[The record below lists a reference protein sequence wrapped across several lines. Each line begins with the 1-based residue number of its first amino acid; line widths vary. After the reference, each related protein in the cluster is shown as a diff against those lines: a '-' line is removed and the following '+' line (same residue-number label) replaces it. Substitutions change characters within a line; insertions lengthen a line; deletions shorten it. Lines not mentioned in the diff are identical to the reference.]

1 MSSRKQRKANY
12 RNSLLSTGPKAES
25 LEHTRFNGV
34 THGASLGRRYC
45 LAKILRR
52 TTAWLKTGTE
62 IVGRAPRPNGAGAR
76 DR

>member
-12 RNSLLSTGPKAES
+12 RNSLLSTGPKPES

-34 THGASLGRRYC
+34 THGARSDDGIASRRSCGVQPHGRR
-45 LAKILRR
+45 LERR
-52 TTAWLKTGTE
+52 LSAAHP
-62 IVGRAPRPNGAGAR
+62 GRTNARAR